1 MLARLGRA
9 ASLRPR
15 LVVAVWAAVF
25 VLGLVAGP
33 ALFSSMTSD
42 MGGGAG
48 SESARADARRGELL
62 RAVDPPADSGPELY
76 AVVDGAPVDDPV
88 VRAAVLDAVADLE
101 RLPLVAG
108 VIDAYR
114 SGDPRLRAT
123 DGQASA
129 LVVRFAPMAWNADGA
144 IDAVR
149 SRLEEIDV
157 PRVLVGNEDMV
168 DDEISA
174 QAEQDLVRGEALA
187 LPVAFVAMVVLL
199 GGVLAAG
206 LPVLLS
212 LASVGGAML
221 VLLGASAVGD
231 VAVYSIN
238 VVTMFGIGLGI
249 DYGLLI
255 MGRFREERAAG
266 RTIPEAVERTSAT
279 AGVTV
284 AYSGLT
290 VAVSLAGLL
299 VFDSQGLR
307 SLAIGGIGVVLL
319 AVLAAVTL
327 LPALLALVGHRVRP
341 ARTTGTEGRFFARVA
356 DVVQRRAP
364 LVVALTAGLLIL
376 AAVPFASARFEQP
389 DARSLPPS
397 STVRQLEE
405 VRRERF
411 AAVGAEPVQI
421 VAEAPSTD
429 PALVAYVA
437 DIEGWPE
444 VAEVSVEPLPG
455 GTTTKVEVRPRQAR
469 TSRRRGP
476 RAPPAGR
483 PAGVRR
489 PW

>member
-1 MLARLGRA
+1 ML
-9 ASLRPR
+9 
-15 LVVAVWAAVF
+15 AVWAAVF

-33 ALFSSMTSD
+33 ALFSSLTSD

-101 RLPLVAG
+101 RLPHVAG

-129 LVVRFAPMAWNADGA
+129 LVVRFAPTAGDADGA

-149 SRLEEIDV
+149 SRLEEIDA

-168 DDEISA
+168 DDEIDA
-174 QAEQDLVRGEALA
+174 QAEQDLVRGEAIA
-187 LPVAFVAMVVLL
+187 LPVAFVAMVVVF

-212 LASVGGAML
+212 LASVGGALL

-266 RTIPEAVERTSAT
+266 RTVPEAVERTSAT

-327 LPALLALVGHRVRP
+327 LPALLALVGHRIRP
-341 ARTTGTEGRFFARVA
+341 ATDHGHRG
-356 DVVQRRAP
+356 P
-364 LVVALTAGLLIL
+364 LL
-376 AAVPFASARFEQP
+376 R
-389 DARSLPPS
+389 
-397 STVRQLEE
+397 
-405 VRRERF
+405 
-411 AAVGAEPVQI
+411 
-421 VAEAPSTD
+421 
-429 PALVAYVA
+429 
-437 DIEGWPE
+437 
-444 VAEVSVEPLPG
+444 PG
-455 GTTTKVEVRPRQAR
+455 GRCRATSCPARGRPR
-469 TSRRRGP
+469 P
-476 RAPPAGR
+476 RAC
-483 PAGVRR
+483 
-489 PW
+489 